1 MPMHPSTTALS
12 SEGEALICANAMNA
26 AGCAPRFDLVDG
38 RDRAASAR
46 HAVHAACD
54 TVWRV

>member
-46 HAVHAACD
+46 HAVQAACD
-54 TVWRV
+54 DI